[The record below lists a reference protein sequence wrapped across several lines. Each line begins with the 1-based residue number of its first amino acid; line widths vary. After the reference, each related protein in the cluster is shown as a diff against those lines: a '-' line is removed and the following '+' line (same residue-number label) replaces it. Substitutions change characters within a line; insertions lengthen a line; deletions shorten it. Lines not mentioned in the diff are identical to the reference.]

1 MTMPRGSRKKSIEDQ
16 IAEVDSKINE
26 LLEQKKQLLAEKEQE
41 DIQQL
46 LDAAKEAGISPAELV
61 KQLKSQKEGAT
72 SDTI

>member
-1 MTMPRGSRKKSIEDQ
+1 MPRGSRKKSIEDQ